1 MVDYRVDVFFALAV
15 LALEPPS
22 ARDQPGAREPE
33 RVPDPDARLIRD
45 VDEVEHAP
53 AVPEL
58 RTVVQVR
65 AAEGRTDAET
75 AVDRWDDEPCVAQV
89 RGPAGVV
96 GLRWVNGGSVSSGG
110 FLVSWSPRTLFG
122 ALALT
127 SASRWKTSEQHR
139 STAGHRERVW
149 DNVQNIP
156 STHSR

>member
-1 MVDYRVDVFFALAV
+1 MFFVNESAFYNRKALRGKVLVVDYRVDVLFALAV

-33 RVPDPDARLIRD
+33 RVPDPDARLVRG

-65 AAEGRTDAET
+65 AAEGRTDAKT
-75 AVDRWDDEPCVAQV
+75 AVDARDDEPCVAQV

-96 GLRWVNGGSVSSGG
+96 GLRSVRMGRGSVSLGVFFG
-110 FLVSWSPRTLFG
+110 LV
-122 ALALT
+122 LA
-127 SASRWKTSEQHR
+127 SNVVR
-139 STAGHRERVW
+139 STRLDICKHKR
-149 DNVQNIP
+149 
-156 STHSR
+156 